1 MFKEVL
7 IIIII
12 IVSIVGFNFLLQN
25 YLKSS
30 SEEFVVKLE
39 EVSTKLMETSEN
51 VNYEEIKKDI
61 DELEAKWYEVEKIWM
76 LILLH
81 SDLDMI
87 DRTFKDLYSY
97 IDVKDFDGTYRSVK
111 DLKFLIEYISEKDA
125 FTLKN
130 IF

>member
-1 MFKEVL
+1 VLKEVFL

-12 IVSIVGFNFLLQN
+12 ASIVGFNFLLQN

-39 EVSTKLMETSEN
+39 EISTKLMEMSEEVDYNKIRNEISDLENRWYEIEN
-51 VNYEEIKKDI
+51 V
-61 DELEAKWYEVEKIWM
+61 WM

-97 IDVKDFDGTYRSVK
+97 IDVKDFNGTYRSVK
-111 DLKFLIEYISEKDA
+111 ELKFYIEYIAEKDA
-125 FTLKN
+125 FTIKN
-130 IF
+130 VF

>member
-39 EVSTKLMETSEN
+39 EVSTKLMEISEN

-61 DELEAKWYEVEKIWM
+61 GELESKWYEVEKIWM

-111 DLKFLIEYISEKDA
+111 ELKFLIEYISEKDA